1 MFRNSRDLEQRYV
14 DQIRELTSE
23 LTSERDRQ
31 LSMAVE
37 FERNKKEAE
46 MRIAEAEAES
56 RGERE
61 QINRVSGI

>member
-37 FERNKKEAE
+37 FERKKKEAE